1 MAGMILQL
9 DDCPIDQWESKFI
22 TPPLPSPYLFNIK
35 ASTLKPNKEKTGTV
49 LELELEIAATVE
61 GKQYVG
67 KSVAMYFTLANTHS
81 PKAVEFGRQ
90 QLAKVVVAVG
100 LSTSQFNTD
109 DLVGLSFVSA
119 LTKQAESDFINFAR
133 ILTPQ
138 GMEAIDRFGNVKEPV
153 FEKEPE
159 LGVKL
164 AALREQLGGQG
175 ATAQN
180 HAPAMPT
187 MPTQP
192 QQPTGFPPAQS
203 APQTAQAEAQQQGGF
218 PPPPA
223 NNGGGFPPPPA
234 GNAAPAMGGFPP
246 TPPAASAAPS
256 GFPPQPAQT
265 ATAPSGF
272 PPFVPQG

>member
-35 ASTLKPNKEKTGTV
+35 TSTLKPNKEKTGTM

-61 GKQYVG
+61 GRQYVG
-67 KSVAMYFTLANTHS
+67 KSVAMYFTLANTHN

-109 DLVGLSFVSA
+109 DLVGLSFVGA
-119 LTKQAESDFINFAR
+119 LTKQTDTDFINFAR

-153 FEKEPE
+153 FEKERE

-164 AALREQLGGQG
+164 ATLREQLQG
-175 ATAQN
+175 SAAN
-180 HAPAMPT
+180 APSNAPANMPSNAPANAT
-187 MPTQP
+187 P
-192 QQPTGFPPAQS
+192 PPANN
-203 APQTAQAEAQQQGGF
+203 AGGGF

-223 NNGGGFPPPPA
+223 NNAGGGFPPPPA
-234 GNAAPAMGGFPP
+234 NNAGGGFPP
-246 TPPAASAAPS
+246 PPANNAGG
-256 GFPPQPAQT
+256 GFPPQ
-265 ATAPSGF
+265 F
-272 PPFVPQG
+272 